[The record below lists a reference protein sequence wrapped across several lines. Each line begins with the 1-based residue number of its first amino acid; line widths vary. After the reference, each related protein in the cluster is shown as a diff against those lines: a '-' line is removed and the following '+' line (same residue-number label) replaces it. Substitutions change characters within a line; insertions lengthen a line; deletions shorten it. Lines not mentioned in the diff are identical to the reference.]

1 MISKID
7 HIGVA
12 VKSIQE
18 AVKTYRDGL
27 GLSVEVIEEVEEQKV
42 RAAVIPIGENR
53 IELLESTDPEGP
65 IAKHIMK
72 RGEGI
77 HHIALSVENIQETMA
92 MLIGKGILLI
102 DNQPRIGV
110 GGSKIAFVHP
120 KSTKILIELVEH

>member
-18 AVKTYRDGL
+18 VINVYRDGL
-27 GLSVEVIEEVEEQKV
+27 GLSIEGIEEVEEQKV
-42 RAAVIPIGENR
+42 RAAVFSIGENR

-77 HHIALSVENIQETMA
+77 HHIALRVENIEETMA
-92 MLIGKGILLI
+92 MLMEKGVSLI
-102 DNQPRIGV
+102 DNQPRMGV

-120 KSTKILIELVEH
+120 KLTKILLELVEH

>member
-18 AVKTYRDGL
+18 MISVYRDGL
-27 GLSVEVIEEVEEQKV
+27 GLSIEGIEEVKEQKV
-42 RAAVIPIGENR
+42 RAAVLPIGENR

-77 HHIALSVENIQETMA
+77 HHIALRVENIEETMA
-92 MLIGKGILLI
+92 MLIENGVSLI
-102 DNQPRIGV
+102 DSQPRMGV

-120 KSTKILIELVEH
+120 KSTKILLELVEH